1 VARVRFARRALT
13 DLAAI
18 HAWLHERNPAAAGRA
33 VAAIEHAAT
42 LLADYPHLG
51 RREGRGLGR
60 ILVVPRHRYVIS
72 YRVEGDTVE
81 IRFIFHPKQA
91 RP

>member
-1 VARVRFARRALT
+1 VARVRFTRRALA
-13 DLAAI
+13 DLAAT
-18 HAWLHERNPAAAGRA
+18 HAWLHERNPDAAAHA
-33 VAAIEHAAT
+33 VAAIEHAAD
-42 LLADYPHLG
+42 LLADHPRLG
-51 RREGRGLGR
+51 RREACGLGR

-81 IRFIFHPKQA
+81 IRFIFHPKQS